1 MPYLNRRRKKY
12 IRITGNQCKRISRLQ
27 TNPLIDHQ
35 TKMKWYGHALRTNTL
50 GLPTSV
56 LPFLALP
63 SR

>member
-1 MPYLNRRRKKY
+1 MPYLKRRKKEY
-12 IRITGNQCKRISRLQ
+12 IQITGNQCKRISRLQ

-50 GLPTSV
+50 GLPTSEP
-56 LPFLALP
+56 PFVAIA